1 MKRLFFLIYAMFST
15 LCLYA
20 QEKSEKVDSLV
31 SLLSAKSIEL
41 IEKNGTDYRKVT
53 GPARFLHNNT
63 YLICDTALW
72 NVNSEEIEAIGNV
85 KILQNET
92 VLTSEKLL
100 YLIPQDLAQFRGAL
114 VQLEDKDHNILR
126 TRHLDYNTRDSI
138 AVFQNGGA
146 LKDKDGQIIE
156 SQTGTY
162 DSKIKTF
169 TFVDNVNMFTDSIFV
184 KTTRLEYRTDLN
196 LANFGYGTDAWKEDN
211 MLSSN
216 SGWYDRN
223 KELFFFN
230 KNVHGMTPDREGW
243 ADSLYFHR
251 LTMNVEM
258 LGNVQISDT
267 SNNVSALAGRIVYT
281 DSLSRIELTRDPA
294 VIGISEGENQP
305 SDTLYFGADSMV
317 YRTVQKFKIDSLIK
331 AAAKTRKENL
341 STDAIMTYRKK
352 AAEEAAKA
360 AEEAAKNDPNK
371 IAEAKSKEIKE
382 KKEAPKDTLASNKET
397 AKKDTKKK
405 SPQKKGNSSKKEVSD
420 SLKTTSAPPLKDSL
434 YVKDTLNLRDSLSSP
449 AALIDSLAQR
459 DSLALK
465 DSLARRDSLAVADSL
480 ANLPKDSTKIGF
492 FTAIKNARLFRE
504 DVQIACDSLEYSDL
518 DSLIRLF
525 GKPLVWNEKGR
536 HQYSSDSLYAEIRNG
551 RMTKANLLSN
561 SFIIVQEL
569 DTISYDQIRGAEML
583 AYFDSTSALKR
594 FDALGEASAVFYI
607 KEDSVFSTVNKSQAK
622 MLCAE
627 FKDGEIQSMA
637 YFQEIKND
645 VFPLAQMKTDDKVLK
660 GFEWQPE
667 KRPKSR
673 YDVTALQIR
682 PTERESYAK
691 RPRASYEQTD
701 IYFPGYMKG
710 VYKQIAERKE
720 AEAKRAREKAE
731 KARLDSIARAADSLA
746 VKRDSLALK
755 DSLKTHGADSLEKA
769 ADSLSVSKDSLASK
783 DSLNG
788 KLQIPDTLLSPKEA
802 AKRARKAMREEK
814 QKEREAKWAQLDS
827 LDAMKARLKE
837 EKKAAKL
844 RARKLAALKAAMAQD
859 AKEKARLEKYKAM
872 YEKRKARLD
881 ARAAKKK
888 KTGPKYKTDKQDKA
902 GTEENPVEQKTNTEK
917 EEASRQNTE
926 SEKRTE
932 SGQKKATEK
941 EAVTGQDKDSEQGAY
956 RQKGVEQ
963 DSTEGKI

>member
-1 MKRLFFLIYAMFST
+1 MKRLLFLIFAIFYT
-15 LCLYA
+15 LYLSA
-20 QEKSEKVDSLV
+20 QEQSEKVDSLV
-31 SLLSAKSIEL
+31 SLLSAKSMEL
-41 IEKNGTDYRKVT
+41 IEKDGSNYRKVT

-85 KILQNET
+85 RILQNET
-92 VLTSEKLL
+92 VLTSDKLI
-100 YLIPQDLAQFRGAL
+100 YLIPQNLAQFRGTL
-114 VQLEDKDHNILR
+114 VQLEDKDHNVLR
-126 TRHLDYNTRDSI
+126 TKYLDYNTRDSI

-146 LKDKDGQIIE
+146 LRDKEGQIIE

-230 KNVHGMTPDREGW
+230 KNVHAMTPDREGW

-267 SNNVSALAGRIVYT
+267 NNNVSALAGRIVYT

-371 IAEAKSKEIKE
+371 VAEAKSKELKE
-382 KKEAPKDTLASNKET
+382 KKEAASQK
-397 AKKDTKKK
+397 A
-405 SPQKKGNSSKKEVSD
+405 SPD
-420 SLKTTSAPPLKDSL
+420 SLKKEAAVNKGSKDAPPKKKADFKKTAPDSLRQGGAYKDSL
-434 YVKDTLNLRDSLSSP
+434 ALRDTMPPPVQIADSLS
-449 AALIDSLAQR
+449 QR

-465 DSLARRDSLAVADSL
+465 DSLAKRDSLAVLDSL
-480 ANLPKDSTKIGF
+480 AKLPKDSTKTGF
-492 FTAIKNARLFRE
+492 LTAVKNARMFRK

-525 GKPLVWNEKGR
+525 GKPLVWNEEGR
-536 HQYSSDSLYAEIRNG
+536 HQYSADSLYAEIKNG

-660 GFEWQPE
+660 GFEWQPK

-673 YDVTALQIR
+673 YDVTALQLR
-682 PTERESYAK
+682 PSERESYAK

>member
-1 MKRLFFLIYAMFST
+1 MKRLFFLILAIFYALHIS
-15 LCLYA
+15 A
-20 QEKSEKVDSLV
+20 QTTPEKVDSLV

-41 IEKNGTDYRKVT
+41 IEKNGSDYRKVT

-92 VLTSEKLL
+92 VLTSDKLI
-100 YLIPQDLAQFRGAL
+100 YLIPQNLAQFRGTL

-146 LKDKDGQIIE
+146 LKDKEGQIIE

-169 TFVDNVNMFTDSIFV
+169 TFADNVNMFTDSIFV
-184 KTTRLEYRTDLN
+184 KTTRLEYQTDLN
-196 LANFGYGTDAWKEDN
+196 LAKFGYSTDAWKEEN

-243 ADSLYFHR
+243 ADSLYFYR

-258 LGNVQISDT
+258 LGNVQVSDT
-267 SNNVSALAGRIVYT
+267 NNNVSALAGRAVYT
-281 DSLSRIELTRDPA
+281 DSLARIELTRDPA
-294 VIGISEGENQP
+294 VIGITEGENRAA
-305 SDTLYFGADSMV
+305 DTLYFGADSMV
-317 YRTVQKFKIDSLIK
+317 YRTVQKFKIDSLTK

-341 STDAIMTYRKK
+341 ATDAIMTYRKK

-360 AEEAAKNDPNK
+360 AKEAAKNDPNK
-371 IAEAKSKEIKE
+371 VAEAKSKTLKE
-382 KKEAPKDTLASNKET
+382 KKD
-397 AKKDTKKK
+397 
-405 SPQKKGNSSKKEVSD
+405 SPPKKEASD
-420 SLKTTSAPPLKDSL
+420 SLKKEAVVKKGPP
-434 YVKDTLNLRDSLSSP
+434 TQPRDSLS
-449 AALIDSLAQR
+449 QN

-465 DSLARRDSLAVADSL
+465 NSTATKDSLAVKDSL
-480 ANLPKDSTKIGF
+480 AKKDSLAVLDSLAKLPKDSTKIGF
-492 FTAIKNARLFRE
+492 FTAIKNALMFRK

-536 HQYSSDSLYAEIRNG
+536 HQYSADSLYAEIKNG

-594 FDALGEASAVFYI
+594 FDALGEASAIFYI

-627 FKDGEIQSMA
+627 FKDGEIQSMS
-637 YFQEIKND
+637 YFQDIKND
-645 VFPLAQMKTDDKVLK
+645 VFPLAQMKADDKVLK
-660 GFEWQPE
+660 GFEWQP
-667 KRPKSR
+667 KRRPKSR
-673 YDVTALQIR
+673 YDVTSLQLR
-682 PTERESYAK
+682 PSERESYAN
-691 RPRASYEQTD
+691 RPRATYEQTD

-746 VKRDSLALK
+746 IKTDSLAVK
-755 DSLKTHGADSLEKA
+755 DSLSKNR
-769 ADSLSVSKDSLASK
+769 ADSLSKADSLISKKDSLAVN
-783 DSLNG
+783 DSLSGN
-788 KLQIPDTLLSPKEA
+788 QQSPDTLLSPKKA
-802 AKRARKAMREEK
+802 AMRARMEMRKEK

-827 LDAMKARLKE
+827 LDAIKIKLKE

-844 RARKLAALKAAMAQD
+844 RARKLKALNAQIAQEEKD
-859 AKEKARLEKYKAM
+859 KARLEKYKAI

-881 ARAAKKK
+881 AKAAKKRK
-888 KTGPKYKTDKQDKA
+888 SSRKETGDEKA
-902 GTEENPVEQKTNTEK
+902 TSPVEEATK
-917 EEASRQNTE
+917 EEQIAGQEQSEE
-926 SEKRTE
+926 S
-932 SGQKKATEK
+932 SP
-941 EAVTGQDKDSEQGAY
+941 KDRISL
-956 RQKGVEQ
+956 
-963 DSTEGKI
+963 